1 MSVCDKSTLDQKIL
15 LAWRIAEEPTGG
27 GSMML
32 GQWFGIDKYLR
43 ANSSVLIVAGV
54 SLYVLAQLLVAG
66 DK

>member
-1 MSVCDKSTLDQKIL
+1 MCDKSTLDQKIL
-15 LAWRIAEEPTGG
+15 LAWRIAEERATGG
-27 GSMML
+27 GNMML

-43 ANSSVLIVAGV
+43 ANNCVFIVAGV

>member
-1 MSVCDKSTLDQKIL
+1 MLDQKIL
-15 LAWRIAEEPTGG
+15 WAWRIAEEPTGG
-27 GSMML
+27 GNMML

-43 ANSSVLIVAGV
+43 ANSCVFIVAGV